1 MSGRLP
7 AAERR
12 DQLLAVA
19 LEVFAS
25 QGFHATSMN
34 EIAGAAGVTKPV
46 LYQHFPS
53 KRDLYLELL
62 RDVGDRLMAA
72 IGKATAEAGTP
83 HRQVE
88 RGFQAYFHFVAEERT
103 SFVLLFGSGARRDEE
118 FATAV
123 RSVERTIADAI
134 ATLIDADIDP
144 APSPQP
150 GVRLGRARGGN
161 EPSLGRPRP
170 PARPRPA
177 RRAGRRPRLGR
188 PPGHSPH
195 RPLTHALEPG
205 DAVGGPRP

>member
-19 LEVFAS
+19 LDVFAS

-34 EIAGAAGVTKPV
+34 DIAAAAGVTKPV

-53 KRDLYLELL
+53 KRGLYLELL
-62 RDVGDRLMAA
+62 GDVGDRLMVA

-83 HRQVE
+83 HKQVE

-118 FATAV
+118 FAAAV
-123 RSVERTIADAI
+123 RSVERTIAEAI
-134 ATLIDADIDP
+134 ATLIAADIDP
-144 APSPQP
+144 AHRRNLAFGLVGLAEGTSRHWVDEHLELDPDLLAAQVADLAWA
-150 GVRLGRARGGN
+150 GLRGI
-161 EPSLGRPRP
+161 
-170 PARPRPA
+170 
-177 RRAGRRPRLGR
+177 
-188 PPGHSPH
+188 H
-195 RPLTHALEPG
+195 RI
-205 DAVGGPRP
+205 DR

>member
-19 LEVFAS
+19 LDVFSA

-34 EIAGAAGVTKPV
+34 DIATAAGVTKPV

-53 KRDLYLELL
+53 KRGLYLELL

-72 IGKATAEAGTP
+72 IGKATAEAGSP
-83 HRQVE
+83 HKQVE

-118 FATAV
+118 FAAAV
-123 RSVERTIADAI
+123 RSVERTIAEAI
-134 ATLIDADIDP
+134 ATLIDADIGNVHRRNLAYGLVGLAEGTSRHWVDEHLELDP
-144 APSPQP
+144 DLLAAQVADLAWA
-150 GVRLGRARGGN
+150 GLRGI
-161 EPSLGRPRP
+161 
-170 PARPRPA
+170 
-177 RRAGRRPRLGR
+177 
-188 PPGHSPH
+188 H
-195 RPLTHALEPG
+195 RI
-205 DAVGGPRP
+205 DR

>member
-1 MSGRLP
+1 
-7 AAERR
+7 
-12 DQLLAVA
+12 
-19 LEVFAS
+19 
-25 QGFHATSMN
+25 MN

-53 KRDLYLELL
+53 KRELYLELL

-118 FATAV
+118 FAAAV

-134 ATLIDADIDP
+134 ASLIDADIDP
-144 APSPQP
+144 AHRHNLAYGLVGLAEGTSRHWVDQDLQLDPDLLAAQVADLAWA
-150 GVRLGRARGGN
+150 GLRGI
-161 EPSLGRPRP
+161 
-170 PARPRPA
+170 
-177 RRAGRRPRLGR
+177 
-188 PPGHSPH
+188 H
-195 RPLTHALEPG
+195 RI
-205 DAVGGPRP
+205 DR

>member
-7 AAERR
+7 AAERH

-25 QGFHATSMN
+25 QGFHTTSMDG
-34 EIAGAAGVTKPV
+34 IAGAAGVTKPV
-46 LYQHFPS
+46 LYQHFGS

-88 RGFQAYFHFVAEERT
+88 RGLQAYFHFVAEERT

-118 FATAV
+118 FAARAFGRAEV
-123 RSVERTIADAI
+123 ADAI
-134 ATLIDADIDP
+134 AALIDADVDP
-144 APSPQP
+144 AHRHDTAYGTWSASP
-150 GVRLGRARGGN
+150 LGQ
-161 EPSLGRPRP
+161 
-170 PARPRPA
+170 
-177 RRAGRRPRLGR
+177 
-188 PPGHSPH
+188 
-195 RPLTHALEPG
+195 
-205 DAVGGPRP
+205 